1 MTLLLLVGGLTVF
14 LLLSFQASKFPQIVL
29 YAFTA
34 ITAAQWDWPV
44 LPAVGS
50 VGGASIY
57 PEDAVAGVMLLTLA
71 LRPQR
76 FFSAV
81 KPYVLVVLVTVAALA
96 ASLTWGMV
104 LFGAGG
110 LNEFRS
116 FLYPLAAVAWAL
128 NQDWASDAWQASMRR
143 WSIVTGLLLSL
154 VAATH
159 IALYGPGTADA
170 FVQSAFSGVLQTSR
184 PLTAGQAV
192 LVALCGVYLL
202 HGLGSRRRRDLG
214 WAALFIGVTLV
225 AQHRSVW
232 LALGA
237 ALVVLFFKVRGIA
250 RARLVVA
257 ALNVTFAVAILALS
271 GIFNPF
277 SEEFTEKAGGTKTYN
292 DREQGWT
299 ALIGQNFEEGV
310 GPTVFGSPFG
320 TGWKRIEN
328 GVYVEWAPH
337 NWYVTVYL
345 RLGLF
350 GVVVFA
356 CLLATVLWRLL
367 RTRDVGIAAAAFAL
381 ILTYCWAYSLHYQM
395 APFFAWAMWRARKRE
410 ARQVEENPALPT
422 APPARLGRAAAP
434 YHPGLTDGQT
444 GAGYKRGQMGLPG
457 QPAGHARRF

>member
-14 LLLSFQASKFPQIVL
+14 LLLSLQASKYPQIVL

-34 ITAAQWDWPV
+34 ITAAAWDWPI

-50 VGGASIY
+50 VGGASIF

-71 LRPQR
+71 FRPQR
-76 FFSAV
+76 FWSAV
-81 KPYVLVVLVTVAALA
+81 RPYLPIVLVTVIAVA
-96 ASLTWGMV
+96 ASLTWGV
-104 LFGAGG
+104 AIYGAGG

-128 NQDWASDAWQASMRR
+128 NQDWASDAWQASMRC
-143 WSIVTGLLLSL
+143 WAIATGLMLSL
-154 VAATH
+154 VAAAH
-159 IALYGPGTADA
+159 IALYGLGKADG
-170 FVQSAFSGVLQTSR
+170 FVQSAFSGSMQTAR
-184 PLTAGQAV
+184 PLTAGQAI

-202 HGLGSRRRRDLG
+202 HGLGSKTRKGLG

-232 LALGA
+232 IALAA
-237 ALVVLFFKVRGIA
+237 ALLVLFLKVRGAA
-250 RARLVVA
+250 RARLVLAAVTVA
-257 ALNVTFAVAILALS
+257 FAVAILALS
-271 GIFNPF
+271 QTFNPL
-277 SEEFTEKAGGTKTYN
+277 SNEFAEKAGGTKTYN

-299 ALIGQNFEEGV
+299 ALIGQNLEEGM

-350 GVVVFA
+350 GILVFA
-356 CLLATVLWRLL
+356 CLLAAVLWRLL
-367 RTRDVGIAAAAFAL
+367 RTRDVGTAAAAFAL
-381 ILTYCWAYSLHYQM
+381 MLAYCWAYSLPYQI
-395 APFFAWAMWRARKRE
+395 APFFAWAMWSASKRE
-410 ARQVEENPALPT
+410 ARQVEEIPPLPAALPIWVKPSSAST
-422 APPARLGRAAAP
+422 P
-434 YHPGLTDGQT
+434 YATH
-444 GAGYKRGQMGLPG
+444 R
-457 QPAGHARRF
+457 